1 MRRYF
6 KNLIRAVLNIN
17 PYKAELDEL
26 RDHYEK
32 AAENVQLLDG
42 LYEKAAG
49 QMTATEKM
57 MGSLQAL
64 VENLRQRIDEK
75 DELMKRMKED
85 YQARIEAYSR
95 EIDSLRSGTVTK
107 TTV

>member
-17 PYKAELDEL
+17 PYKVELDEL
-26 RDHYEK
+26 RDH
-32 AAENVQLLDG
+32 
-42 LYEKAAG
+42 YEKAAG

-95 EIDSLRSGTVTK
+95 EIDTLRSGTVTK